1 MKRRTPLNWFQM
13 TWCLF
18 SCPLL
23 VWYLSEI
30 QLLLLQLRE
39 IDEQDLTFWSSLS
52 VLNPQSLVSCCLELS
67 FPFHLQICILF
78 IGFSTIFSL
87 YLFFFEV
94 CFITSILYLYNL
106 PRKHKY
112 RLYTRS
118 HTSYVFRCGF
128 TGLSLCLTQIFT
140 FHNVTTCQERQVFS
154 CLLPILAHI
163 TLKWSKRQGH
173 RQTIRIR
180 RCPFLEP
187 PWTNCFLLSN

>member
-1 MKRRTPLNWFQM
+1 MKWRTPLNWFQM

-30 QLLLLQLRE
+30 QLLLLQLWE

-87 YLFFFEV
+87 YLFFLKYVSLLLSFTCIIFLGSTSTDSTHVPTPAMCLGAVLLGCPCVWLRFSHSTMLQHARRGKYFPV
-94 CFITSILYLYNL
+94 CFPFWPTS
-106 PRKHKY
+106 H
-112 RLYTRS
+112 
-118 HTSYVFRCGF
+118 
-128 TGLSLCLTQIFT
+128 
-140 FHNVTTCQERQVFS
+140 
-154 CLLPILAHI
+154 
-163 TLKWSKRQGH
+163 
-173 RQTIRIR
+173 
-180 RCPFLEP
+180 
-187 PWTNCFLLSN
+187 